1 MVEGFLA
8 GLAIG
13 VVIGLLVAR
22 LRQAGSTVSPG
33 ANTLAA
39 SATEGSL
46 GVRPAGEERG
56 LHIRREIVRSK
67 TVTRLTPDGLSITIN
82 GEEFHRLADI
92 PDHLLADR
100 VRETLALAAKS
111 ITDPK
116 MRASV
121 EQELRDAGIEPA
133 D

>member
-1 MVEGFLA
+1 MESYNSTFPPSMPPRSSPKAHQLRIIGGRWRGRRMGFPS
-8 GLAIG
+8 
-13 VVIGLLVAR
+13 V
-22 LRQAGSTVSPG
+22 PG
-33 ANTLAA
+33 I
-39 SATEGSL
+39 
-46 GVRPAGEERG
+46 RP
-56 LHIRREIVRSK
+56 
-67 TVTRLTPDGLSITIN
+67 TP
-82 GEEFHRLADI
+82 
-92 PDHLLADR
+92 DR